1 MDWSE
6 LMVPTVSIW
15 DLMTRGTITFL
26 GLMLL
31 FRLVGRREAGGLGVT
46 DLLVILLAVDAASS
60 GLLGESESLGDS
72 VILVFT
78 VVFWSVLVDALSWRW
93 PSVGTLF
100 KARPRP
106 IVQDGKVNHRAM
118 RRELMSG
125 EELESQLR
133 LHGVHEISEVERAC
147 IEPNGMVSIVT
158 KATPSEPES
167 EPHPDL

>member
-1 MDWSE
+1 MDWAE
-6 LMVPTVSIW
+6 LMVPTVSVW
-15 DLMTRGTITFL
+15 DLIVRGTITFL

-31 FRLVGRREAGGLGVT
+31 FRLVGRREAGGLGMT

-72 VILVFT
+72 AILVLT

-93 PSVGTLF
+93 PAMGTLF
-100 KARPRP
+100 KAPPRP
-106 IVQDGKVNHRAM
+106 IIQDGRLNHRAM
-118 RRELMSG
+118 RRELMSS

-133 LHGVHEISEVERAC
+133 LHGVHEISEVERAF

-158 KATPSEPES
+158 KQTPSEPES